1 MTPNEYQ
8 KLAKRTQCPQDVA
21 IGRLS
26 ALDLEQD
33 VAILHAS
40 VGISGEAGE
49 ISAAIERWLWY
60 GKGLDRVN
68 LKEELGDLFWYA
80 AEMCNALSI
89 SMEDVMECNIA
100 KLRQRYPEKYSDER
114 AAEENRDR
122 EKEREILAAIGP
134 SPKFEPFNAD
144 AEYWNANRPLYAAC
158 PKEHRGGD
166 LSSAVLRAFRE
177 GWKLAAGQHP
187 KYLVLELPGDVSAGW
202 GTEWFPVLIAS
213 HPDGT
218 GHAQQVYVPN
228 WLPHRL
234 EELEKE
240 RSESIGRAVAV
251 FGPVRSEE
259 EEQQAALLG
268 AHLLRQNGNGFAE
281 PPEQDESVPP
291 PIQYFQRCAVA
302 ADGPVDTDPLLCR
315 GDAINSLRE
324 EATRLGLSFMR
335 CNNWTEVF
343 NEIREERTKRNE

>member
-8 KLAKRTQCPQDVA
+8 KLAKRTQCPQEIA

-80 AEMCNALSI
+80 AEMCNALHV

-100 KLRQRYPEKYSDER
+100 KLRQRYPEKYSDEQ

-134 SPKFEPFNAD
+134 APEFTLFNAD
-144 AEYWNANRPLYAAC
+144 AEYWNTNPPSYAAC

-166 LSSAVLRAFRE
+166 LSSAVLHAFRK
-177 GWKLAAGQHP
+177 GWKLTAGHHP
-187 KYLVLELPGDVSAGW
+187 KYLVLELPGDVSTGW
-202 GTEWFPVLIAS
+202 GTEWFPVLIAT
-213 HPDGT
+213 HPNGT
-218 GHAQQVYVPN
+218 GNVQQIYVPN

-240 RSESIGRAVAV
+240 RSESIGRAVAAL
-251 FGPVRSEE
+251 GPVRSEE

-281 PPEQDESVPP
+281 PPEDPSEYAPTLKRLEYLASV
-291 PIQYFQRCAVA
+291 
-302 ADGPVDTDPLLCR
+302 ADGPFKEKGTT
-315 GDAINSLRE
+315 RE
-324 EATRLGLSFMR
+324 EAIDTLRVEAVRLGLAYMR
-335 CNNWTEVF
+335 HNTWTGVF
-343 NEIREERTKRNE
+343 NAIREERTKRNE